1 MQALRECPHAS
12 KPVGRRRTGNLHGA
26 VHDIFENASLLCRFK
41 LCQLCEYPDGSKLL
55 DLGAQAIFEAVLPRN
70 AGDAVPQTPA
80 GILVAV
86 ADRLDSLVGLF
97 AAGAAPSASAD
108 PFALR
113 RSAYGML
120 EVWHAVTCILN
131 PDLYIYDT
139 LTVFMN

>member
-1 MQALRECPHAS
+1 M
-12 KPVGRRRTGNLHGA
+12 
-26 VHDIFENASLLCRFK
+26 
-41 LCQLCEYPDGSKLL
+41 
-55 DLGAQAIFEAVLPRN
+55 LPRH
-70 AGDAVPQTPA
+70 AGDILPRTPA

-120 EVWHAVTCILN
+120 EVRSLPELCCVMHFVLFKAACAMLACPVG
-131 PDLYIYDT
+131 
-139 LTVFMN
+139 

>member
-1 MQALRECPHAS
+1 M
-12 KPVGRRRTGNLHGA
+12 
-26 VHDIFENASLLCRFK
+26 
-41 LCQLCEYPDGSKLL
+41 
-55 DLGAQAIFEAVLPRN
+55 LPRH
-70 AGDAVPQTPA
+70 AGDILPRTPA

-120 EVWHAVTCILN
+120 EVRSLPEKAVSLLCHAFCVSGWLSECSLVRWDEHSSSLGRQQGTLFIRLN
-131 PDLYIYDT
+131 E
-139 LTVFMN
+139 

>member
-1 MQALRECPHAS
+1 M
-12 KPVGRRRTGNLHGA
+12 
-26 VHDIFENASLLCRFK
+26 
-41 LCQLCEYPDGSKLL
+41 
-55 DLGAQAIFEAVLPRN
+55 LPRH
-70 AGDAVPQTPA
+70 AGDALPRTPA

-120 EVWHAVTCILN
+120 EVFSFFPSVQCGSVSTTEWIKASL
-131 PDLYIYDT
+131 
-139 LTVFMN
+139 LTVHVRASQIAKFPSRMY

>member
-1 MQALRECPHAS
+1 M
-12 KPVGRRRTGNLHGA
+12 
-26 VHDIFENASLLCRFK
+26 
-41 LCQLCEYPDGSKLL
+41 
-55 DLGAQAIFEAVLPRN
+55 LPRH
-70 AGDAVPQTPA
+70 AGDILPRTPA

-120 EVWHAVTCILN
+120 EVRSL
-131 PDLYIYDT
+131 PELYCVMHFV
-139 LTVFMN
+139 LFKAA

>member
-1 MQALRECPHAS
+1 MFQGC
-12 KPVGRRRTGNLHGA
+12 
-26 VHDIFENASLLCRFK
+26 LL
-41 LCQLCEYPDGSKLL
+41 
-55 DLGAQAIFEAVLPRN
+55 AQAIFEAVLPRH
-70 AGDAVPQTPA
+70 AGDALPRTPA

-120 EVWHAVTCILN
+120 EVFPFCPSVQCGS
-131 PDLYIYDT
+131 
-139 LTVFMN
+139 VFTTEWIKASL